1 MHTRACRSAGGHHM
15 ISITAGGPYRNKKQ
29 QPMHIKMTFLPV
41 RPYPAE
47 RGHLG
52 VRCCVGFSQIA
63 REPKWCT
70 SNISSQ
76 LARTIRV
83 HRPPRRRY
91 VCATLNS
98 VEGSLEHGRHNFR
111 WRSRRFPIAI
121 CWPYWPRV
129 FLSEG
134 VLRQFL
140 WQNSRTHRNNAP
152 CAMPQ
157 GSEWSTIQG
166 CR

>member
-1 MHTRACRSAGGHHM
+1 MRQMQLLCQYCELYQQTSEGPYTSLRFH
-15 ISITAGGPYRNKKQ
+15 GGPYRNKKQ

-76 LARTIRV
+76 LARTIPV
-83 HRPPRRRY
+83 HRPPRIHY
-91 VCATLNS
+91 VCATLIS
-98 VEGSLEHGRHNFR
+98 VEGSLEHSRHNFR
-111 WRSRRFPIAI
+111 WRSRRFAIAI
-121 CWPYWPRV
+121 CWS
-129 FLSEG
+129 L
-134 VLRQFL
+134 
-140 WQNSRTHRNNAP
+140 
-152 CAMPQ
+152 
-157 GSEWSTIQG
+157 
-166 CR
+166 